1 MEHLRQLAAATAAN
15 DQLSRG
21 CRFALPPR
29 AASARRQ
36 AELFRRH
43 GDCPQTLPRERM
55 ARGERRA
62 TECGVPRRAHWCS
75 PAWLVAIRASSG
87 PRACGCRHDARLR
100 RCWWGLT
107 GTRGR
112 LRATLAGATRAR
124 ARWGGNAARASKPA
138 PRPCTFHAPLRRDS
152 ARVRALPRPGCDYVA
167 HTPRAA
173 KHRAKRDGS
182 GADAAAS
189 ARQQQRLHERHSSG
203 RSHAPPAPARGA
215 LPPRPRPRRVAAP
228 AGPRRQNLPLRSVRT
243 CTPQRGNVVLRP
255 GCLLVR
261 SCKLQLR
268 RATRC
273 APPRAPQGGGA
284 GGRTPAWS
292 DRNLEGEIG
301 AAPRRRAR
309 GCVWGGRWA
318 GGSVFTTRV
327 LISPH

>member
-1 MEHLRQLAAATAAN
+1 
-15 DQLSRG
+15 
-21 CRFALPPR
+21 
-29 AASARRQ
+29 
-36 AELFRRH
+36 
-43 GDCPQTLPRERM
+43 M

-124 ARWGGNAARASKPA
+124 ARGGGNAARASKPA
-138 PRPCTFHAPLRRDS
+138 PRPCAFHAPPRRDS
-152 ARVRALPRPGCDYVA
+152 ARVRALPRPGCDSVA

-173 KHRAKRDGS
+173 KHRTKRDGS

-189 ARQQQRLHERHSSG
+189 ARPQQRLHERRSSG
-203 RSHAPPAPARGA
+203 RSHVRSAGARTRRAAASATPAARRCTGRPTAAEFAPAQRA
-215 LPPRPRPRRVAAP
+215 HLHAPTRKRRLAPWLPPRTFLQVAVAPRHTLRAA
-228 AGPRRQNLPLRSVRT
+228 A
-243 CTPQRGNVVLRP
+243 
-255 GCLLVR
+255 
-261 SCKLQLR
+261 
-268 RATRC
+268 C
-273 APPRAPQGGGA
+273 AAGGGA

-309 GCVWGGRWA
+309 GCVGGGRWA

>member
-62 TECGVPRRAHWCS
+62 TECGVPRRAHRCS

-124 ARWGGNAARASKPA
+124 ARGGGNAARASKPA

-152 ARVRALPRPGCDYVA
+152 ARVRALPRPGCDSVA

-189 ARQQQRLHERHSSG
+189 ARPQQRLHERHSSG
-203 RSHAPPAPARGA
+203 RSLARSAGARTRRAAASATPAARRCTGRPTAAEFAPAQRAHLHAPTRKRRLAPWLKSCSCAAPHAARRRVRRRGRGRGGA
-215 LPPRPRPRRVAAP
+215 HPRGQTATSRARLAPRR
-228 AGPRRQNLPLRSVRT
+228 AGA
-243 CTPQRGNVVLRP
+243 
-255 GCLLVR
+255 
-261 SCKLQLR
+261 
-268 RATRC
+268 RAGVW
-273 APPRAPQGGGA
+273 GGGA
-284 GGRTPAWS
+284 G
-292 DRNLEGEIG
+292 
-301 AAPRRRAR
+301 
-309 GCVWGGRWA
+309 
-318 GGSVFTTRV
+318 RV
-327 LISPH
+327 EACSLREF